1 MARDVV
7 KHTKDMEAMQV
18 PDMVHQTKP
27 MATPMAPAMVGPGMV
42 VDKVVRVV
50 VATAT
55 VRRDMGKVPL
65 HAVA

>member
-1 MARDVV
+1 
-7 KHTKDMEAMQV
+7 MQV